1 MKHAIIGAGNVGSLR
16 NLYELPINL
25 RRTATVTTGIDTQ
38 LKAGTWAIDPVHSS
52 INFSIRH
59 LMVGKVR
66 GRFSEFSGSIT
77 VPDNGIP
84 SVSATIAVGS
94 VDTGNKD
101 RDHHVKAADFFDVEN
116 FPTATFRSTG
126 LREDNDRY
134 ALDGEFSLRGVT
146 KPITLTL
153 EFFGVSPG
161 MGKGEVAGFEAKV
174 ALSRKDFGVLTETP
188 IIGGGALLGDTVDI
202 TIEVEGLNTT

>member
-1 MKHAIIGAGNVGSLR
+1 MLRVLRVYHRAGQRDPLRLGDYRRRIGRHRQQGPRSSRQGRGL
-16 NLYELPINL
+16 L
-25 RRTATVTTGIDTQ
+25 RRQ
-38 LKAGTWAIDPVHSS
+38 
-52 INFSIRH
+52 
-59 LMVGKVR
+59 
-66 GRFSEFSGSIT
+66 
-77 VPDNGIP
+77 
-84 SVSATIAVGS
+84 
-94 VDTGNKD
+94 
-101 RDHHVKAADFFDVEN
+101 N

-174 ALSRKDFGVLTETP
+174 ALSRKGFGVLTETP